1 MSGKNVK
8 RIQELGFYLTTLAET
23 LWPIPIKL
31 TTINISIRDL
41 LITLLIFTLLNMLG
55 AWGYIIFLLACY
67 KEPALLC
74 FPYNVMHSLLFFTP
88 RFWTYGVVEP
98 KLNLLLQNFSKIQ
111 QEALGVIDSAVDFS
125 SHPHQRRIAL
135 GQPWKVFSFFSYG
148 TINYENCAR
157 CPVLSSL
164 LLQIPTIKLAMLS
177 CMDGPT
183 HIRTHCGYFK
193 NILRVHLT
201 LYLEYPETTD
211 HKRFIRVGD
220 EEYHWTLGDLVV
232 FDDTYPHEVKSSVPG
247 KRIVLFLD
255 VERPYI
261 NSVMKKVSSF
271 FLTLLSSSPNLKAA
285 AQFQEKNTVESNL

>member
-1 MSGKNVK
+1 MSKENFK
-8 RIQELGFYLTTLAET
+8 SIQEIGFYLTTLAES
-23 LWPIPIKL
+23 LWPIPMKL

-41 LITLLIFTLLNMLG
+41 LITILILTVLNSFGL
-55 AWGYIIFLLACY
+55 WGYIIFLLACY

-88 RFWTYGVVEP
+88 RFWNYEVVEP
-98 KLNLLLQNFSKIQ
+98 KLKVITDNFSKIQ
-111 QEALGVIDSAVDFS
+111 QEALGVIDSAINFS

-157 CPVLSSL
+157 CPLLSSL
-164 LLQIPTIKLAMLS
+164 LLQIPSIKLAMLS

-193 NILRVHLT
+193 NILRVHIT
-201 LYLEYPETTD
+201 LYLEYPETKD
-211 HKRFIRVGD
+211 HKRLIRVGD
-220 EEYHWTLGDLVV
+220 EEYHWKLGDLVV
-232 FDDTYPHEVKSSVPG
+232 FDDTYPHEVKSTVPG

-255 VERPYI
+255 VERPYT
-261 NSVMKKVSSF
+261 NFVMKKVSSF
-271 FLTLLSSSPNLKAA
+271 FLTLLTSSPNLKAA
-285 AQFQEKNTVESNL
+285 AQFQEKNAFETK